1 MTRRA
6 AGLALIG
13 LLCGVARSSGQ
24 APTGTI
30 TGHVVD
36 APTGR
41 PVVGVRVAVAGMDRG
56 AITRD
61 DGGFVLTEVPEG
73 AHRVRISRIGFTS
86 QEQTVVVVAGQSVTA
101 DFTLSTVAVSLS
113 DVVVVGY
120 GTQRRAD
127 LTGAV
132 VSVPPDQIQK
142 AAAVSL
148 QQALQGSVPGATV
161 TQGDAAPGGA
171 ISVQIRGV

>member
-1 MTRRA
+1 
-6 AGLALIG
+6 
-13 LLCGVARSSGQ
+13 
-24 APTGTI
+24 
-30 TGHVVD
+30 
-36 APTGR
+36 
-41 PVVGVRVAVAGMDRG
+41 
-56 AITRD
+56 
-61 DGGFVLTEVPEG
+61 
-73 AHRVRISRIGFTS
+73 
-86 QEQTVVVVAGQSVTA
+86 VVVVAGQSVTA
-101 DFTLSTVAVSLS
+101 EFTLSTAAVSLA

-132 VSVPPDQIQK
+132 TSVPPDQIQK

-171 ISVQIRGV
+171 ISVQIRGVNPPSGDNSRCT